1 MERALVLRRHFFG
14 AESPE
19 VLYACKALAEM
30 CNLLAM
36 SFLQQGTTSSL
47 KPFESSN
54 NGAALNGWLWCV
66 ECLMIPR

>member
-19 VLYACKALAEM
+19 VVHACKALAEM

-36 SFLQQGTTSSL
+36 SFLQQGRSSL
-47 KPFESSN
+47 ILSLRATNSSK
-54 NGAALNGWLWCV
+54 
-66 ECLMIPR
+66 